1 MSLRKVSLT
10 CRVFLVFSS
19 HLHDDDK
26 KDDVDTRMHKYVLY
40 LFVNKH
46 TSFYSSIRIFS
57 SKNNTKRKKISRPL
71 SIEGKVCVYGCKF
84 T

>member
-10 CRVFLVFSS
+10 CRVFVVFSS

-46 TSFYSSIRIFS
+46 TSFLLLHSHFFF
-57 SKNNTKRKKISRPL
+57 KK
-71 SIEGKVCVYGCKF
+71 
-84 T
+84 